1 MIRCRHESRF
11 ARGQSISFW
20 LALSTAATGINRPLR
35 GALSRF
41 GVVVYAADT
50 SSYTTS
56 AALAWLTHHRCITR
70 RSEKPSALNLHAPFF
85 LPTATHAGTCVR
97 RRRLRHLRFSSSDN
111 MDDSTGSSA
120 PYGWSPLPPRE
131 GNESNRQRRR
141 RRQVVNLAL
150 AAEENNQESW
160 EAGNSSSSPPSSTQ
174 RADDTRE
181 SNRGRQSF
189 GDRGSNG
196 KGGPSSDGGGSN
208 DAPLKR
214 KYRPGH
220 NSYLK
225 VVLDDD
231 MLDRLHGAVLR
242 IRDRVHQLD
251 VATPVAQGSM
261 EEIALSSSN
270 ASNDNG
276 ATCSDDK
283 TAGANPPPM
292 VSVKPRSRGSLHM
305 TLFFGG
311 EVLGQ
316 LSKEELEEFHR
327 DVSAV
332 LLSRQEPPMFVQHGT
347 MDGAADDDPP
357 PRRETFMNDDATTP
371 VAETV
376 PTHSLIMQG
385 KPDASQ
391 CFRLVDLRTF
401 PPRRNNLIVAA
412 FEAPEAWHDVHDDLR
427 RAALQSSSS
436 DIRSVAAA
444 SSGGPRWIAHVTLA
458 NLVVSKRKSS
468 RGQQQQSQQ
477 QPPPQ
482 QHLAHVSSWKSQLQ
496 ELLEEETRKLS
507 GGAGAGAGDDQSLA
521 VGRRVA
527 MGGPV
532 PDQVELDWT
541 FRAESAI
548 ASKR

>member
-1 MIRCRHESRF
+1 
-11 ARGQSISFW
+11 
-20 LALSTAATGINRPLR
+20 
-35 GALSRF
+35 
-41 GVVVYAADT
+41 
-50 SSYTTS
+50 
-56 AALAWLTHHRCITR
+56 
-70 RSEKPSALNLHAPFF
+70 
-85 LPTATHAGTCVR
+85 
-97 RRRLRHLRFSSSDN
+97 

-120 PYGWSPLPPRE
+120 PCGWSPLPPGE
-131 GNESNRQRRR
+131 VNESNRQRRR
-141 RRQVVNLAL
+141 RQVVNLGL

-160 EAGNSSSSPPSSTQ
+160 EAGNSSSSEPCSMQP
-174 RADDTRE
+174 ADDTGE
-181 SNRGRQSF
+181 SFRGRQSI
-189 GDRGSNG
+189 GDRGRYR
-196 KGGPSSDGGGSN
+196 KGRPSSDIGGPN

-225 VVLDDD
+225 VVLDDN
-231 MLDRLHGAVLR
+231 MLGRLHGAVLR

-251 VATPVAQGSM
+251 VATPVAQGGT

-276 ATCSDDK
+276 TPSSDDK

-305 TLFFGG
+305 TLIFGG

-316 LSKEELEEFHR
+316 LSKDELEEFHR

-332 LLSRQEPPMFVQHGT
+332 LLSRQEPPMFVQQTTAGV
-347 MDGAADDDPP
+347 ADDNPP

-376 PTHSLIMQG
+376 PTRSFQMQD

-391 CFRLVDLRTF
+391 CFRFVKLCTF

-458 NLVVSKRKSS
+458 NLVVSKRSS
-468 RGQQQQSQQ
+468 RGQQQQPQ
-477 QPPPQ
+477 Q
-482 QHLAHVSSWKSQLQ
+482 QHLAHVSLWKSQLQ
-496 ELLEEETRKLS
+496 ELLEEETRRLA
-507 GGAGAGAGDDQSLA
+507 GNAGAGAGAGAIAPPGVESFADDDQSLA

-527 MGGPV
+527 IGGPV